1 MRKEPITG
9 TIGIILFCLIV
20 LLGIIF
26 LPYFATP
33 VFDFKESTP
42 FHGNSFYNP
51 YQQTDTAWQQIETKN
66 EQLLIKS
73 PTINYD
79 TISLPLE
86 KYDCKKNLY
95 HHFCIGADRKMFVF
109 FPFGQN
115 IHNEQ
120 FKINKL
126 QTTCDFLAI
135 YPDNIPD
142 KELRK
147 LSNYDAIA
155 VSSTRENKLTLW
167 DSVLSSGY
175 YAVLYPDNI
184 DNGGNT
190 ILINSHNCAQTNIL
204 NALKQGKYI
213 SILRGEK
220 TSTDIQTFKYIQ
232 INNDTLQIAFDY
244 PMSQIRLIGQ
254 NGQTK
259 AQVIDNNF
267 ISYCL
272 TDTDTYIRIEAL
284 DGNENTLI
292 FNPLVRCEH
301 VFPIN
306 SPRFSVNQG
315 LSIAKQITYTLIFLI
330 LFCLCLHK
338 VLKKL
343 ILKLK
348 NPIYR
353 NLFLIISISLILRVI
368 LSISMELNFDELYYC
383 FLAQFPA
390 WSYFDHPPMV
400 TWLINLTTGFLILD
414 STLFVRLSS
423 LILGIANSL
432 LIFDIG
438 KRISTEKEG
447 LLAAFLYNIS
457 PYALLVAGTFILPD
471 TGLVFFSLLSIQQMV
486 PIFMLPNNEKQTHTK
501 HFLLTGLFIGLAC
514 LSKYSAA
521 FLWLGIG
528 IYILFYNRKLLKNK
542 YLYISILITFIVCL
556 PILIWNI
563 NHDFISFAYQ
573 SGRVDNKSIQIDKFF
588 VEILGEALYN
598 NPIVFV
604 FTIILIIQFF
614 KRKTFLTT
622 NKSVYQIFFC
632 IALPFLGLFWT
643 FALFQSILPHWNA
656 PAYILL
662 IFPLAHWL
670 YQKHLQT
677 HAWVRKSLT
686 VAAILIVFIIIIFT
700 LCFYIKTPFIAK
712 QNFIV
717 QLSTSQQEAQL
728 FVDYAKEQEKQGKMP
743 IDAPIVTTRWMTAAT
758 YEHYIP
764 LLDGRRIV
772 TISSLDNTHEFAWKS
787 QKRNVLNTG
796 NDYWF
801 ITNDNQ
807 YFSPEN
813 LSPYFHTI
821 TTPDTLYINKG
832 NNTTIKEIYIYRLKG
847 LEKIPDY
854 FE

>member
-1 MRKEPITG
+1 MKKEPING

-20 LLGIIF
+20 LWGVIF

-33 VFDFKESTP
+33 VFDFKESTA
-42 FHGNSFYNP
+42 FQGNNFYNP

-66 EQLLIKS
+66 EELLVKS
-73 PTINYD
+73 PTIDSD
-79 TISLPLE
+79 TTLLSLE
-86 KYDCKKNLY
+86 KYDCEKNSY
-95 HHFCIGADRKMFVF
+95 HYFCIGADRKMFVPF
-109 FPFGQN
+109 TFGQN
-115 IHNEQ
+115 IQNKQ

-135 YPDNIPD
+135 YPDNITD
-142 KELRK
+142 KKLGK
-147 LSNYDAIA
+147 LSNYDALA
-155 VSSTRENKLTLW
+155 VPSAQENQFTLW

-175 YAVLYPDNI
+175 YAVFYPDNM
-184 DNGGNT
+184 GNT
-190 ILINSHNCAQTNIL
+190 ILINSSKCTKTNIL
-204 NALKQGKYI
+204 NALKKGKYI
-213 SILRGEK
+213 SIFANGK
-220 TSTDIQTFKYIQ
+220 QYPDIQNFKYIH
-232 INNDTLQIAFDY
+232 INNDTLQVAFNYPIAH
-244 PMSQIRLIGQ
+244 IRLIGQ

-259 AQVIDNNF
+259 AQVSDNNF

-272 TDTDTYIRIEAL
+272 TNTDTYIRIEAQ
-284 DGNENTLI
+284 DKNGNILI
-292 FNPLVRCEH
+292 FNPIVRCENA
-301 VFPIN
+301 FPIN
-306 SPRFSVNQG
+306 TPRFSVNQG
-315 LSIAKQITYTLIFLI
+315 LSIAKQLAYILIFLI
-330 LFCLCLHK
+330 LSCLCLHK
-338 VLKKL
+338 VLKKQ

-348 NPIYR
+348 NPVYK
-353 NLFLIISISLILRVI
+353 NLFLIIFISLILRTI

-400 TWLINLTTGFLILD
+400 TWLINLTTGFSILGNA
-414 STLFVRLSS
+414 LFVRLSS

-438 KRISTEKEG
+438 KRISHEKEG
-447 LLAAFLYNIS
+447 LLAVFLYNIS
-457 PYALLVAGTFILPD
+457 PYGLLVAGTFILPD
-471 TGLVFFSLLSIQQMV
+471 TGLVFFSLLAIRQMV
-486 PIFMLPNNEKQTHTK
+486 PIFMLPNNANQTHKK
-501 HFLLTGLFIGLAC
+501 HFLLMGLFIGLAC

-521 FLWLGIG
+521 FLWVGTG

-542 YLYISILITFIVCL
+542 YLYLSIIITMLACL

-563 NHDFISFAYQ
+563 NHDFISFVYQ
-573 SGRVDNKSIQIDKFF
+573 SGRVDNKSLQLNNFF

-598 NPIVFV
+598 NPILFV
-604 FTIILIIQFF
+604 LIIILIIQFF
-614 KRKTFLTT
+614 KQKTFLPT
-622 NKSVYQIFFC
+622 NQSAYHIFYC
-632 IALPFLGLFWT
+632 IALPFLGLFWA

-670 YQKHLQT
+670 YQQHQKAR
-677 HAWVRKSLT
+677 AWVRRSLT
-686 VAAILIVFIIIIFT
+686 VAAILILFVIIVFT

-728 FVDYAKEQEKQGKMP
+728 FVDYAKEQEKHGEMP
-743 IDAPIVTTRWMTAAT
+743 LAAPIITTRWMTAAT

-764 LLDGRRIV
+764 ILDGRRIV
-772 TISSLDNTHEFAWKS
+772 TISTLDNTHEFAWKS
-787 QKRNVLNTG
+787 QKREMLNTG

-801 ITNDNQ
+801 VTNDNQ

-813 LSPYFHTI
+813 LSQYFNTI
-821 TTPDTLYINKG
+821 TLPDTLYIEKG
-832 NNTTIKEIYIYRLKG
+832 QNTIKEIYIYKLKG
-847 LEKIPDY
+847 LKKIPDY